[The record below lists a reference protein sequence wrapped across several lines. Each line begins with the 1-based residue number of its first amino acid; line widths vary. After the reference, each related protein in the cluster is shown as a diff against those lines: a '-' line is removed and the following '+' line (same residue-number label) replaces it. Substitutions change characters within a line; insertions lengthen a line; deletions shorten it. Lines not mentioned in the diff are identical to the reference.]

1 MMYLSSGQ
9 SCDGQCG
16 KTWGTCSCHA
26 TCVSLLTCCG
36 DYRQYCLQISPY
48 SGTMMGGSVFSILN
62 ATFYPSKQ
70 EQLTCRF
77 RGEIETVGYTDGEGK
92 GYCVSPLLFQSGWL
106 PFDVSTDGRNFNSSG
121 EYLSVHPSKMDA
133 AFKVTLVN
141 STQWQYY
148 GTPNTAGTLRMT
160 WHPSLIGDT
169 DRVNIELWGYREV
182 NTSTTDTTWEEE
194 LPPLRAEWTYLYSLG
209 KGLANSGSFSFT
221 PKSSEKPY
229 SDWEVGSVRVSP
241 SIYSDGARN
250 VRAVW
255 SGAHALAWHLEE
267 AFRQDSA
274 AWALHRCLAWDVLEK
289 SLPNFLEEVV
299 DCPCTL
305 AQARADTGRFHT
317 DYGCDMEKGSVCTY
331 HPGSVHC
338 VRAIQASPVY
348 RAGQQC
354 CYDSTGAQ
362 VLTGDSIGGSTPDRA
377 HDWGSPPYRDPPRI
391 PSLSHWMYDVLT
403 FYYCCLWSDH
413 CQVYFTHRP
422 SSGCRHYTPPTAGAV
437 LGDPHFLTFDDVRYT
452 FNGKGEYYLVLSPD
466 RGLSVQGRTEQVK
479 LENGEFATRLSAVA
493 MRERSSDVIEVRQ
506 AEQQNQLEV
515 LRNQQVLSFT
525 EQSWMDLHG
534 VFLYSPTPQN
544 VTVMFS
550 SGVGM
555 EVRGREGGAM
565 ALTVLLPPDYTN
577 LTHGLLGQMNSD
589 PLDDL
594 LTSLGDV
601 VSPDNTSPEEIFTFG
616 ASWKTSNQTSLFTY
630 DSKYLLDAYYYVKH
644 DPAFVPAFS
653 VSEDPADPL
662 VGDMLKMCFG
672 DGAQFCKYDT
682 LSTRSLAV
690 GNATLLS
697 FRSHQTLMQDL
708 ESVVS
713 CGWLASPR
721 DGEKIGTRYL
731 EGSTVSFT
739 CNSGSVL
746 YGSPERTCL
755 PSGEWTGED
764 VSCISDNVL
773 GVVLGSVFS
782 IATLITMGVMI
793 NLHFRKQKRWV
804 HCFSH
809 THTRKHTH
817 RHKLTRTNTHTLA
830 RTDTHALVR
839 TDTHTHTAWTHVLAK
854 KPKQ

>member
-1 MMYLSSGQ
+1 MPHRHNSVLIKMNRQGKNVEQLSTMRFKWRQSVLLLAVILGCISEITGQ
-9 SCDGQCG
+9 SCEGQCG
-16 KTWGTCSCHA
+16 ETWETCSCHA
-26 TCVSLLTCCG
+26 TCVSLLSCCG

-77 RGEIETVGYTDGEGK
+77 RGEIEVVGYTDGEGRA
-92 GYCVSPLLFQSGWL
+92 Y
-106 PFDVSTDGRNFNSSG
+106 NSSG

-148 GTPNTAGTLRMT
+148 GTPNTSGTLRMT
-160 WHPSLIGDT
+160 WNPSLIGDK
-169 DRVNIELWGYREV
+169 DSVNIELWGYREV
-182 NTSTTDTTWEEE
+182 NTTTANTTREEE
-194 LPPLRAEWTYLYSLG
+194 LSPLRAEWTYLYSLG
-209 KGLANSGSFSFT
+209 RGLANSGSFSFT

-229 SDWEVGSVRVSP
+229 SDWEMGSVRVSS
-241 SIYSDGARN
+241 SIYSVWSQVWNMCMYCTWRDRN

-274 AWALHRCLAWDVLEK
+274 AWALDRCLTWDVLEK

-338 VRAIQASPVY
+338 VRAIQASPMY

-413 CQVYFTHRP
+413 CRIYFTHRP
-422 SSGCRHYTPPTAGAV
+422 SSGCRQYTPPRAGAV
-437 LGDPHFLTFDDVRYT
+437 LGDPHFITFDGVSYT

-479 LENGEFATRLSAVA
+479 LENGTLSKATRLSAVA

-506 AEQQNQLEV
+506 AEQQDQLEV
-515 LRNQQVLSFT
+515 LRNQQGPLLHRAEMDGPTWCVPVLPNT
-525 EQSWMDLHG
+525 PERDRHVLLWGWG
-534 VFLYSPTPQN
+534 V
-544 VTVMFS
+544 
-550 SGVGM
+550 

-565 ALTVLLPPDYTN
+565 ALTVLLPSDYTN
-577 LTHGLLGQMNSD
+577 LTQGLLGQMNSD

-601 VSPDNTSPEEIFTFG
+601 VFPDNPSPEEIFTFG
-616 ASWKTSNQTSLFTY
+616 AGWKTSNETSLFTY
-630 DSKYLLDAYYYVKH
+630 DTKYLLDTYYYVKH
-644 DPAFVPAFS
+644 DPTFIPAFS
-653 VSEDPADPL
+653 VSSDPADPL
-662 VGDMLKMCFG
+662 VEDMLKMCFG
-672 DGAQFCKYDT
+672 EGAQFCKYDT
-682 LSTRSLAV
+682 MSTRSLVV

-697 FRSHQTLMQDL
+697 FRSHETLMQDL

-713 CGWLASPR
+713 CGWLATPR
-721 DGEKIGTRYL
+721 YGAKIGTRYL
-731 EGSTVSFT
+731 EGATVSFT
-739 CNSGSVL
+739 CNSGHVL
-746 YGSPERTCL
+746 YGAPERTCL
-755 PSGEWTGED
+755 PSGEWTGEET
-764 VSCISDNVL
+764 SCVSDNVL

-793 NLHFRKQKRWV
+793 NLHFRKQKRERQERLDGKV
-804 HCFSH
+804 IYEHS
-809 THTRKHTH
+809 
-817 RHKLTRTNTHTLA
+817 
-830 RTDTHALVR
+830 
-839 TDTHTHTAWTHVLAK
+839 
-854 KPKQ
+854 